1 MLLRT
6 LSTGRRDT
14 SDIIPMRRSRHDDAQ
29 SAGFG
34 KRLLW
39 LVPLAAFVLAATG
52 CFGGGTVIGDFR
64 CPVDGSMYTDD
75 YGPRPDG
82 SFHYGI
88 DMHAPEGTPLWAV
101 KSGTMNYTLESAGGL
116 VAYLYADDGNV
127 YYYAHMSQTVG
138 DNRGV
143 GQGEEMGLVGMT
155 GNATGPHLHFEIRLG
170 GVNGSH
176 TDPYA
181 TLRQA
186 GC

>member
-1 MLLRT
+1 
-6 LSTGRRDT
+6 
-14 SDIIPMRRSRHDDAQ
+14 
-29 SAGFG
+29 
-34 KRLLW
+34 
-39 LVPLAAFVLAATG
+39 
-52 CFGGGTVIGDFR
+52 
-64 CPVDGSMYTDD
+64 MYTDD
-75 YGPRPDG
+75 YGPRADG

-101 KSGTMNYTLESAGGL
+101 KSGTVNYTLESAGGL

-138 DNRGV
+138 DNRPV
-143 GQGEEMGLVGMT
+143 GQGEEMGLVGST

-170 GVNGSH
+170 GVNGNH
-176 TDPYA
+176 TDPYP